1 MKHQV
6 YYITDT
12 YCCWCFGF
20 SKTINAIEKNYANK
34 LNINV
39 LNGVMVQQDLSLYD
53 FFNRFPDPIKLHS
66 HISETS
72 GQSFGANYL
81 NLIRNLKASNRVLNS
96 NVPAKAMI
104 AFKQLGVSELT
115 ATTKIQEAHYAD
127 GIDIQ
132 RIESYEEISKKLSVP
147 FDKFKTAFYDS
158 NCTIELNNE
167 LDMIRKLRVSGFPA
181 VLIKTKDN
189 NFKVISNG
197 FVSYDDLKNKL
208 NRALEI
214 DSDVCIEK

>member
-34 LNINV
+34 VQVNV
-39 LNGVMVQQDLSLYD
+39 LNGVMIPQDMSLYD

-66 HISETS
+66 HISEKS
-72 GQSFGANYL
+72 GQNFGASYL
-81 NLIRNLKASNRVLNS
+81 NLIRHLKSSNRVLNS
-96 NVPAKAMI
+96 TVPAKAMI

-115 ATTKIQEAHYAD
+115 ATTKIQEAHYSD

-132 RIESYEEISKKLSVP
+132 RIESYEEISKEMGVP
-147 FDKFKTAFYDS
+147 FDKFKTSYHDS
-158 NCTIELNNE
+158 SCTIELNNE
-167 LDMIRKLRVSGFPA
+167 LAMIRKLGISGFPA
-181 VLIKTKDN
+181 VLIKTKEN
-189 NFKVISNG
+189 NLKVISNG
-197 FVSYDDLKNKL
+197 FVSYDDLKNNL
-208 NRALEI
+208 DRALEI
-214 DSDVCIEK
+214 DTVM